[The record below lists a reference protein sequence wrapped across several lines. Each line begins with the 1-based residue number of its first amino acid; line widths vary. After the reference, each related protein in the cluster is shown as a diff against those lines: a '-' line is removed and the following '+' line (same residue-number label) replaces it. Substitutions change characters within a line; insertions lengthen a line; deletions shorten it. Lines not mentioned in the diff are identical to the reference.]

1 MKGFMKISVLLIHHL
16 QHAQD
21 VQNEI
26 FDTNILLGGKLIRFL
41 KIQKLNVNMNKK
53 QWSFTILI
61 KDNAMICCFEI
72 LYRG

>member
-1 MKGFMKISVLLIHHL
+1 MKISVLLIHHL

-26 FDTNILLGGKLIRFL
+26 FDTNILLGGNLIRFL

-53 QWSFTILI
+53 TMEFHHTYQRQCNDLLFR
-61 KDNAMICCFEI
+61 NPV
-72 LYRG
+72 